1 MRLKHSVLL
10 LIIILAISMTFLA
23 CVGKVRYP
31 TYYAL
36 HLPSAP
42 ALPAAAQGHA
52 SLAIREFRSPD
63 YLRQGPLVYRAS
75 TEQIGFYD
83 YHRWATDPREFVTSA
98 ITDRLRAGGTFAD
111 VKVYDGRSS
120 ADYILTGR
128 LEKLEEVDYEG
139 DVKVEV
145 ALSAQMIE
153 VRTGAQV
160 WANAVS
166 EIGKVDQRNVPA
178 VVSEMSNA
186 MDRAMDKLLLSFP
199 TSALASNRQR

>member
-1 MRLKHSVLL
+1 MRLKHSVL
-10 LIIILAISMTFLA
+10 LIIILAISMSFIG
-23 CVGKVRYP
+23 CVGTVRYP

-36 HLPSAP
+36 HLPPAP
-42 ALPAAAQGHA
+42 PDLPSAAQGHA

-75 TEQIGFYD
+75 AEQIGFYD
-83 YHRWATDPREFVTSA
+83 YHRWAADPREFVTSA

-120 ADYILTGR
+120 ADYILSGR
-128 LEKLEEVDYEG
+128 LEKLEEVDYG
-139 DVKVEV
+139 GGVKVEV

-186 MDRAMDKLLLSFP
+186 MDRAMDRLLSSFP
-199 TSALASNRQR
+199 TSALASSRQ

>member
-1 MRLKHSVLL
+1 MRIKHSAL
-10 LIIILAISMTFLA
+10 LITTFAISTTFLA

-36 HLPSAP
+36 HLPSAHEFP
-42 ALPAAAQGHA
+42 SAAQGHA
-52 SLAIREFRSPD
+52 SIAIREFRSPD

-75 TEQIGFYD
+75 AEQIGFYD
-83 YHRWATDPREFVTSA
+83 YHRWAADPREFVTSA

-120 ADYILTGR
+120 ADYILSGR

-139 DVKVEV
+139 GVKVEV
-145 ALSAQMIE
+145 ALSAQVIE

-178 VVSEMSNA
+178 VVNEMSSA

-199 TSALASNRQR
+199 TSALASSRQ

>member
-1 MRLKHSVLL
+1 MRIKHSAL
-10 LIIILAISMTFLA
+10 LITTFAISTTFLA

-83 YHRWATDPREFVTSA
+83 YHRCATDPREFVTSA
-98 ITDRLRAGGTFAD
+98 ITDRLRAGGTFAA
-111 VKVYDGRSS
+111 VKVYDGRST
-120 ADYILTGR
+120 ADYILGGR

-139 DVKVEV
+139 GVKVEI

-199 TSALASNRQR
+199 TSALASSRQ

>member
-10 LIIILAISMTFLA
+10 LIIILAISMSFIG

-36 HLPSAP
+36 HLPPAP
-42 ALPAAAQGHA
+42 ALPTAAQGHA

-98 ITDRLRAGGTFAD
+98 ITDRLRAGGTFAEI
-111 VKVYDGRSS
+111 KVYDGRSS

-128 LEKLEEVDYEG
+128 LEKLEEVDYQG
-139 DVKVEV
+139 GVKADVT
-145 ALSAQMIE
+145 LSAQMLE
-153 VRTGAQV
+153 LLTGAPV
-160 WANAVS
+160 CANAVS
-166 EIGKVDQRNVPA
+166 ERGKVAQRNVPA
-178 VVSEMSNA
+178 VVSEMSN
-186 MDRAMDKLLLSFP
+186 
-199 TSALASNRQR
+199 

>member
-1 MRLKHSVLL
+1 MRIKHSAL
-10 LIIILAISMTFLA
+10 LITTFAISTTFLA

-36 HLPSAP
+36 HLPPAP
-42 ALPAAAQGHA
+42 ALPTAAQGHA

-120 ADYILTGR
+120 ADYILSGR

-139 DVKVEV
+139 GVKVKV

-186 MDRAMDKLLLSFP
+186 MDRAMDRLLSSFP
-199 TSALASNRQR
+199 TSALASSRQ

>member
-1 MRLKHSVLL
+1 M
-10 LIIILAISMTFLA
+10 
-23 CVGKVRYP
+23 RYP

-139 DVKVEV
+139 GVKVEV

-199 TSALASNRQR
+199 TSALASSRQ

>member
-1 MRLKHSVLL
+1 MRLKHSVL
-10 LIIILAISMTFLA
+10 LIIILAISMIFVG

-36 HLPSAP
+36 HMPPAP

-98 ITDRLRAGGTFAD
+98 ITDRLRAGGAFAD

-120 ADYILTGR
+120 ADYILSGR

-139 DVKVEV
+139 GVKVEV

-160 WANAVS
+160 WANTVS

-186 MDRAMDKLLLSFP
+186 MDRAMDRLLSSFP
-199 TSALASNRQR
+199 TSALASSRQ

>member
-1 MRLKHSVLL
+1 MRIKHSAL
-10 LIIILAISMTFLA
+10 LITTFAISTTFLA

-139 DVKVEV
+139 GVKVEV

-199 TSALASNRQR
+199 TSALASSRQ

>member
-1 MRLKHSVLL
+1 MRLKHSAL
-10 LIIILAISMTFLA
+10 LITTFAISTTFLA

-36 HLPSAP
+36 HLPPAPDLSSAS
-42 ALPAAAQGHA
+42 QGHA

-83 YHRWATDPREFVTSA
+83 YHRWAADPREFVTSA
-98 ITDRLRAGGTFAD
+98 ITDRLRAGGAFAD

-139 DVKVEV
+139 GVKVEV

-199 TSALASNRQR
+199 TSALASSRQ

>member
-1 MRLKHSVLL
+1 MRIKHSAL
-10 LIIILAISMTFLA
+10 LITTFAISTTFLA

-36 HLPSAP
+36 HLPPAP
-42 ALPAAAQGHA
+42 ALPTAAQGHA

-75 TEQIGFYD
+75 AEQIGFYD
-83 YHRWATDPREFVTSA
+83 YHRWAADPREFVTSA

-120 ADYILTGR
+120 ADYILSGR

-139 DVKVEV
+139 GVKVEI

-153 VRTGAQV
+153 VRTGAEV
-160 WANAVS
+160 WANS
-166 EIGKVDQRNVPA
+166 TREMGRVDQRSVPA

-186 MDRAMDKLLLSFP
+186 MDRAISKLLLSFP

>member
-1 MRLKHSVLL
+1 MRLKHSAL
-10 LIIILAISMTFLA
+10 LITTFAISTTFLA

-120 ADYILTGR
+120 ADYILSGR
-128 LEKLEEVDYEG
+128 LEKLEEVDYG
-139 DVKVEV
+139 GGVKVEV

-199 TSALASNRQR
+199 TSALASSRQ

>member
-1 MRLKHSVLL
+1 MRIKHSAL
-10 LIIILAISMTFLA
+10 LITTFAISTTFLA

-139 DVKVEV
+139 GVKVEV
-145 ALSAQMIE
+145 ALSAQMTD

-160 WANAVS
+160 WANAVT
-166 EIGKVDQRNVPA
+166 EVGRVDQRNVPA

-186 MDRAMDKLLLSFP
+186 MDRAMYKLLLSFP
-199 TSALASNRQR
+199 TSALASSRQ

>member
-1 MRLKHSVLL
+1 MRIKHSAL
-10 LIIILAISMTFLA
+10 LITTFAISTTFLA

-75 TEQIGFYD
+75 AEQIGFYD
-83 YHRWATDPREFVTSA
+83 YHRWAADPREFVTSA

-139 DVKVEV
+139 GVKVEV
-145 ALSAQMIE
+145 ALSAQMTD

-160 WANAVS
+160 WANAVT
-166 EIGKVDQRNVPA
+166 EVGRVDQRNVPA

-199 TSALASNRQR
+199 TSALASSSQ

>member
-10 LIIILAISMTFLA
+10 FIIILAISMSFIG
-23 CVGKVRYP
+23 CVGTVRYP

-36 HLPSAP
+36 HLPPAP
-42 ALPAAAQGHA
+42 DLPSAAQGHA

-75 TEQIGFYD
+75 AEQIGFYD
-83 YHRWATDPREFVTSA
+83 YHRWAADPREFVTSA

-139 DVKVEV
+139 GVKVEV

-166 EIGKVDQRNVPA
+166 EIRKVDQRNVPA

-186 MDRAMDKLLLSFP
+186 MDRAMDRLLSSFP
-199 TSALASNRQR
+199 TSALASSRQ

>member
-1 MRLKHSVLL
+1 MRIKHSAL
-10 LIIILAISMTFLA
+10 LITIFAISTTFLA

-36 HLPSAP
+36 HLRSAP
-42 ALPAAAQGHA
+42 ALPAAVQRHA
-52 SLAIREFRSPD
+52 SLAIHEFRSPD

-83 YHRWATDPREFVTSA
+83 YHRWAADPREFVTSA
-98 ITDRLRAGGTFAD
+98 ITDRLRAAGTFAEI
-111 VKVYDGRSS
+111 KVYDGRSPV
-120 ADYILTGR
+120 DYILTGR

-139 DVKVEV
+139 GVKVEV
-145 ALSAQMIE
+145 ALSAQVIE

-160 WANAVS
+160 WADSAN
-166 EIGKVDQRNVPA
+166 EMGRVDQRNVPA
-178 VVSEMSNA
+178 VVSEMSSA
-186 MDRAMDKLLLSFP
+186 MDRAINKLLLSFP

>member
-1 MRLKHSVLL
+1 MRIKHSAL
-10 LIIILAISMTFLA
+10 LITTFAISTTFLA

-63 YLRQGPLVYRAS
+63 YLRKAPLVYRAS
-75 TEQIGFYD
+75 AEQIGFYD
-83 YHRWATDPREFVTSA
+83 YPRWAADPRELVTSA

-120 ADYILTGR
+120 ADYILSGR
-128 LEKLEEVDYEG
+128 LEKLEEVDYG
-139 DVKVEV
+139 GGVKVEV

-166 EIGKVDQRNVPA
+166 EIGKVDQRNIPA
-178 VVSEMSNA
+178 VVSAISNA
-186 MDRAMDKLLLSFP
+186 MDLPMDKLFSSFP
-199 TSALASNRQR
+199 PPPFP

>member
-1 MRLKHSVLL
+1 MRIKHSAL
-10 LIIILAISMTFLA
+10 LITTFAISTTFLA

-128 LEKLEEVDYEG
+128 LEKLEEVDYAG
-139 DVKVEV
+139 GVKVEV
-145 ALSAQMIE
+145 ALAAQMIE

-199 TSALASNRQR
+199 TSALASSRQ

>member
-1 MRLKHSVLL
+1 MRIQQAF
-10 LIIILAISMTFLA
+10 LIISLAVSTVLVG
-23 CVGKVRYP
+23 CVGRVRYP
-31 TYYAL
+31 TYYTL
-36 HLPSAP
+36 NVPPAP
-42 ALPAAAQGHA
+42 DPPAAAGLRA
-52 SLAIREFRSPD
+52 SLAIREFRSPV

-139 DVKVEV
+139 GVKVEV

-199 TSALASNRQR
+199 TSALASSRQ